1 MSQPAKIVTACIVV
15 IGNEILSGRTRDA
28 NIAYLATE
36 LGVLGVRVMECRIIA
51 DVEATIVATINEVR
65 KKFDY
70 VFTTGGIGPTHD
82 DITADSIAKAFGVG
96 ISEHPEA
103 VARMTRHY
111 GDPALFTPARRRMA
125 RVPHGGTL
133 VDNPVSVAPGFQMEN
148 VFTFAG
154 IPKVAEAMFQSMKH
168 RLVGG
173 DPVLSRSVRTNLP
186 EGIIAEP
193 LGALHL
199 HVGWVGREGGVVDD
213 PDDGTMTG
221 RPGRDLGG
229 GGAHGFLSP
238 PREGVADHGR
248 RPAAPAAPR
257 QGAEQRQGPTASGQ
271 HCTKLRAG
279 TARRNRVPPGRTS
292 PRPV

>member
-1 MSQPAKIVTACIVV
+1 MPPSPKTVTACIVV
-15 IGNEILSGRTRDA
+15 IGNEILSGRTRDS
-28 NIAYLATE
+28 NIQYLASE
-36 LGVLGVRVMECRIIA
+36 LGLLGVRVMECRIIP
-51 DVEATIVATINEVR
+51 DIERTIVATINEVR
-65 KKFDY
+65 GKFDY

-82 DITADSIAKAFGVG
+82 DITAESIAKAFGVG

-133 VDNPVSVAPGFQMEN
+133 VDNPVSVAPGFQIGN

-173 DPVLSRSVRTNLP
+173 DPVLSRTVRTNLP

-193 LGALHL
+193 LGDLQKRYEDLDIGSYPAF
-199 HVGWVGREGGVVDD
+199 RN
-213 PDDGTMTG
+213 G
-221 RPGRDLGG
+221 RPSVSLVLRGTD
-229 GGAHGFLSP
+229 GARL
-238 PREGVADHGR
+238 
-248 RPAAPAAPR
+248 AAAAVELIDAIR
-257 QGAEQRQGPTASGQ
+257 VMNGEAEEFAQ
-271 HCTKLRAG
+271 
-279 TARRNRVPPGRTS
+279 
-292 PRPV
+292 

>member
-1 MSQPAKIVTACIVV
+1 MTEPAKTVTACIVV
-15 IGNEILSGRTRDA
+15 IGNEILSGRTRDS
-28 NIAYLATE
+28 NIQYLATE
-36 LGVLGVRVMECRIIA
+36 LGVLGVRVMECRVIA
-51 DVEATIVATINEVR
+51 DIEDTIVATINEVR

-111 GDPALFTPARRRMA
+111 GDVALFTPARRRMA

-173 DPVLSRSVRTNLP
+173 TPVVSRTVRTNLP

-193 LGALHL
+193 LGALQKRYEDL
-199 HVGWVGREGGVVDD
+199 DIGSYPAFRNGKPSVSLVLRGTDD
-213 PDDGTMTG
+213 A
-221 RPGRDLGG
+221 RL
-229 GGAHGFLSP
+229 
-238 PREGVADHGR
+238 
-248 RPAAPAAPR
+248 AAAAVELLATIR
-257 QGAEQRQGPTASGQ
+257 GMNGEAEEFAQ
-271 HCTKLRAG
+271 
-279 TARRNRVPPGRTS
+279 
-292 PRPV
+292 

>member
-1 MSQPAKIVTACIVV
+1 MSPSAKTVTACIVV

-28 NIAYLATE
+28 NIQYLATE
-36 LGVLGVRVMECRIIA
+36 LGVLGVQVRECRVIPDI
-51 DVEATIVATINEVR
+51 EATIVATINEVR

-103 VARMTRHY
+103 VARMTKHY

-125 RVPHGGTL
+125 RVPHGGVL

-154 IPKVAEAMFQSMKH
+154 IPRIVEGMFDAMKH

-173 DPVLSRSVRTNLP
+173 KPMLSRTVRTNQP
-186 EGIIAEP
+186 EGLIAEK
-193 LGALHL
+193 LGALQERYTDIDI
-199 HVGWVGREGGVVDD
+199 GSYPGFRN
-213 PDDGTMTG
+213 G
-221 RPGRDLGG
+221 RPSVSLVLRGTDDARLK
-229 GGAHGFLSP
+229 
-238 PREGVADHGR
+238 VAVVELMDTIRGMN
-248 RPAAPAAPR
+248 
-257 QGAEQRQGPTASGQ
+257 GEAEEFAQ
-271 HCTKLRAG
+271 
-279 TARRNRVPPGRTS
+279 
-292 PRPV
+292 